1 MSGEYRVCLLST
13 TAPSRFQIVPMKG
26 NGGFPWGEHR
36 IPTEGTTVSH
46 AGNIGFPR
54 REQNDTTPQGGYPV
68 SETYSNMENVIQI
81 GQVVQPSVLS
91 NVERT
96 VKNLKAWLSANSP
109 SFSALAGED
118 VSRADV
124 VKAHLYLFI
133 VFVIGVVVSQMGG
146 AL

>member
-1 MSGEYRVCLLST
+1 M
-13 TAPSRFQIVPMKG
+13 Q
-26 NGGFPWGEHR
+26 
-36 IPTEGTTVSH
+36 
-46 AGNIGFPR
+46 
-54 REQNDTTPQGGYPV
+54 
-68 SETYSNMENVIQI
+68 NVIQI
-81 GQVVQPSVLS
+81 GQVQPTVLS
-91 NVERT
+91 SVGRI
-96 VKNLKAWLSANSP
+96 VKNLSAWLGANSP

>member
-1 MSGEYRVCLLST
+1 MNIQDCSNAGCPRISQLS
-13 TAPSRFQIVPMKG
+13 PSWRKT
-26 NGGFPWGEHR
+26 FPYVG
-36 IPTEGTTVSH
+36 IK
-46 AGNIGFPR
+46 I
-54 REQNDTTPQGGYPV
+54 QTPQGGYPV

-91 NVERT
+91 EVERT
-96 VKNLKAWLSANSP
+96 VKNLKAWLNAKSP

-118 VSRADV
+118 VSHADV

-146 AL
+146 AI

>member
-1 MSGEYRVCLLST
+1 MD
-13 TAPSRFQIVPMKG
+13 
-26 NGGFPWGEHR
+26 
-36 IPTEGTTVSH
+36 SH
-46 AGNIGFPR
+46 GGNIGFPR
-54 REQNDTTPQGGYPV
+54 RERRFPTLGTSDSHGGNKTIQPCRADSLYAKHH
-68 SETYSNMENVIQI
+68 SNMQNVIQI

-91 NVERT
+91 NVGRT
-96 VKNLKAWLSANSP
+96 VKNLKAWLSAKSP

-146 AL
+146 

>member
-1 MSGEYRVCLLST
+1 MGGTSDSHG
-13 TAPSRFQIVPMKG
+13 G
-26 NGGFPWGEHR
+26 NDGFPRWEHR
-36 IPTEGTTVSH
+36 IPTPGTKRYNRTGRIPCI
-46 AGNIGFPR
+46 AKRN
-54 REQNDTTPQGGYPV
+54 
-68 SETYSNMENVIQI
+68 SNMNNVIQI
-81 GQVVQPSVLS
+81 GQVQPTVLS
-91 NVERT
+91 SVGRT
-96 VKNLKAWLSANSP
+96 VKNLKAWLSAKSP

>member
-13 TAPSRFQIVPMKG
+13 TAPSRFQIVPMEG

-68 SETYSNMENVIQI
+68 SETHSNMENVIQI
-81 GQVVQPSVLS
+81 GQVQPTVLS
-91 NVERT
+91 SVGRI
-96 VKNLKAWLSANSP
+96 VKNLSAWLSAKSP

-146 AL
+146 AV

>member
-1 MSGEYRVCLLST
+1 MGGTSDSHG
-13 TAPSRFQIVPMKG
+13 G
-26 NGGFPWGEHR
+26 NDGFPRWEHR
-36 IPTEGTTVSH
+36 IPTPGTKRYNR
-46 AGNIGFPR
+46 AGRVPCIAKHN
-54 REQNDTTPQGGYPV
+54 
-68 SETYSNMENVIQI
+68 SNMNNVIQI

-96 VKNLKAWLSANSP
+96 VKNLKAWLSAKSP